1 MILTLT
7 LGPGLDAYTH
17 LQDTRSPLS
26 LCKGIKAPD
35 ILSLDIH
42 SFEFFNF
49 LLLSIPIKMHMQ
61 YIEDCPASDVIC

>member
-1 MILTLT
+1 MVLTLT
-7 LGPGLDAYTH
+7 LGPGVEAYTH
-17 LQDTRSPLS
+17 LQETRPHIS

-35 ILSLDIH
+35 SLSLHIH

-61 YIEDCPASDVIC
+61 HIEDCPASCVIG